1 MVLPSELRSS
11 TPVSPMYS
19 ISSPTRS
26 SSRGSNGSIAGDHV
40 PVFSSKTGCP
50 LRGLSLGSA
59 TTVRFWISSLSVWA
73 ATSLSMD
80 SRACSRASSMR
91 RCRTSA
97 VALLFVLRRRFEMSS
112 SADALPSSTRLC
124 SDFRMGPNWVAPAMP
139 APNAPPRSPASNTCA
154 TFSASEASRS
164 RAEFS
169 MAMPIAWSRDSSNAS
184 LSPPFSVV
192 FSQFL

>member
-1 MVLPSELRSS
+1 MPSELRSN
-11 TPVSPMYS
+11 TPLSPMYS

-26 SSRGSNGSIAGDHV
+26 SSRGSNVSIAGDHV
-40 PVFSSKTGCP
+40 PVSSLNTGCP

-59 TTVRFWISSLSVWA
+59 TTVRFWISSLSLWA
-73 ATSLSMD
+73 AMSLSTE

-91 RCRTSA
+91 RCNTSA
-97 VALLFVLRRRFEMSS
+97 VESLFVLRRRFEISS
-112 SADALPSSTRLC
+112 SADALPSNTRLC
-124 SDFRMGPNWVAPAMP
+124 SDFRIEPNWVLPAMP
-139 APNAPPRSPASNTCA
+139 APKTPPSSPASKTCA

-169 MAMPIAWSRDSSNAS
+169 IAMPTPWSSDSSNAS

-192 FSQFL
+192 FNQFL